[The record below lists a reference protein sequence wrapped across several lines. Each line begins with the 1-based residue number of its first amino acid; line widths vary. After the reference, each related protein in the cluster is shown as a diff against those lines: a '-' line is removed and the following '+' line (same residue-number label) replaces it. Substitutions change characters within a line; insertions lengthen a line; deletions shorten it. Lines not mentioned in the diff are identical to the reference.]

1 MKKHP
6 ENPEAPETEPEEIN
20 GEIDENEE

>member
-6 ENPEAPETEPEEIN
+6 ENPEAPKKNDGIALETGLGRE
-20 GEIDENEE
+20 